1 MRWMIAAAAVAVA
14 ALSIA
19 GCGVRNSV
27 APPAPVVGSY
37 LGDVA
42 MEFPE
47 SQGAQLIANFGLVL
61 RENGIA
67 EGAVFT
73 GSELDAPHFVPNYD
87 AFVSGRWTPAGLELS
102 GVLIG
107 NGGTEEVGT
116 ITLTGAFAQ
125 GSEPGGTV
133 TAPVIGT
140 GPSSWRAYFYG
151 SASIFGCYMGTYI
164 GGRSGII
171 AIMNFPAAPPDYP
184 ADTVVMIKEN
194 GQPHTDSLYGLTADV
209 LTPLAPPT
217 PPDREY
223 ALLMDANSS
232 FYGTGLVVSGTLGG
246 TSASGTWSQPQD
258 SAPLTGAW
266 SASRP
271 DSRAATR
278 AVPTGPLRV
287 RRVKHKS
294 RSSPVAGHS

>member
-1 MRWMIAAAAVAVA
+1 MRWMLAAAAVA

-27 APPAPVVGSY
+27 APPASPVVGSY
-37 LGDVA
+37 LGDADAVITTGGKPELVA
-42 MEFPE
+42 NIGFVVRAD
-47 SQGAQLIANFGLVL
+47 GTV
-61 RENGIA
+61 
-67 EGAVFT
+67 EGAAFTSAPVANYDIFFT
-73 GSELDAPHFVPNYD
+73 GAVN
-87 AFVSGRWTPAGLELS
+87 ASGQLQASGSMVGGDGTQPAGS
-102 GVLIG
+102 F
-107 NGGTEEVGT
+107 TM
-116 ITLTGAFAQ
+116 TGAFTTFGVA
-125 GSEPGGTV
+125 PITGTF
-133 TAPVIGT
+133 TADNVGT
-140 GPSSWRAYFYG
+140 GTWRAYFY
-151 SASIFGCYMGTYI
+151 SALTPLGCYMGTYT

-209 LTPLAPPT
+209 LTPLPPPI

-223 ALLMDANSS
+223 ALLMDADSS
-232 FYGTGLVVSGTLGG
+232 FYGTGLRVEGTLGG
-246 TSASGTWSQPQD
+246 TSASGAWSQPQD
-258 SAPLTGAW
+258 STPLTGAW

-278 AVPTGPLRV
+278 ATTTGPLRV

>member
-19 GCGVRNSV
+19 GCGNSV
-27 APPAPVVGSY
+27 SSPPPTPVVGSY
-37 LGDVA
+37 LGDA
-42 MEFPE
+42 YTASSPE
-47 SQGAQLIANFGLVL
+47 SPVANIGFVVRADGRV
-61 RENGIA
+61 
-67 EGAVFT
+67 EGAAFTNAYDIFFT
-73 GSELDAPHFVPNYD
+73 GTVDASRQLH
-87 AFVSGRWTPAGLELS
+87 ASGTMVGGDGTLPAGS
-102 GVLIG
+102 F
-107 NGGTEEVGT
+107 TM
-116 ITLTGAFAQ
+116 TGAFTAF
-125 GSEPGGTV
+125 GEAPITGTF
-133 TAPVIGT
+133 TADSIGT
-140 GPSSWRAYFYG
+140 ATWRAYFY
-151 SASIFGCYMGTYI
+151 SVLTPLGCYMGTYT
-164 GGRSGII
+164 GDRSGII
-171 AIMNFPAAPPDYP
+171 SVMNFPPIPEYP
-184 ADTVVMIKEN
+184 ADTVVMIKED

-217 PPDREY
+217 PPDRQY

-258 SAPLTGAW
+258 STPLSGAW

-278 AVPTGPLRV
+278 AVTTGPLRV
-287 RRVKHKS
+287 RRVKHNS